1 MRARA
6 CGHDLVLLCLLLAA
20 LPRGANAGSARECT
34 GGTTACPR
42 YAEYQRLLAAVDVPA
57 TNAAPALT
65 ADGCA
70 GTDWKC
76 LCRASSKITTT
87 HPNFIFNGLDHVRG
101 FHIQTIVQAL
111 ARALAVRVRS
121 ANVNSTDAS
130 GPRGGGFSPC
140 PPGQLYNPFR
150 YPPKGVIRAMQVASN
165 NPANPFSN
173 WIATLES
180 NVANGVIHHGS
191 TDQQQH
197 AASASSERHT
207 ASCSAHLP
215 IYKLF
220 PPKLDNAAAPPGMV
234 REWLGNLRPW
244 SWDCEANTYQEPY
257 AINTAPSRAID
268 CVRGAPTRGVE
279 LPIVDEEYVE
289 TSDVLMAV
297 ASSPKKERF
306 VIVEIGSRYAP
317 FALRGLAASRQL
329 HGASKEAFAVL
340 VEPNG
345 EHVSWIRQH
354 FRVNGFSPSNY
365 RIHRYKF
372 GSCYGKGKLGK
383 TAECMTLAQVLDG
396 LEHVDLLDMDAQ
408 GSEVELVSNQADA
421 AALSKVRRI
430 HVETHS
436 QEASDV
442 VLRTLREHGFT
453 VLRNTTARFYDFYHS
468 APTPGP
474 LIHRDGS
481 VYAVNPTAEST
492 LHGTC

>member
-1 MRARA
+1 MSARARRR
-6 CGHDLVLLCLLLAA
+6 DPVLLCGLVLAA
-20 LPRGANAGSARECT
+20 LPRGTDAGSARECE
-34 GGTTACPR
+34 GGLSGCPR
-42 YAEYQRLLAAVDVPA
+42 YAEYQRLLAAVDVPV

-65 ADGCA
+65 DDGCA
-70 GTDWKC
+70 GMDWKC
-76 LCRASSKITTT
+76 LCRASAKIVTT
-87 HPNFIFNGLDHVRG
+87 HPSRIFDGVDGGARMAN
-101 FHIQTIVQAL
+101 IQAIVQAL
-111 ARALAVRVRS
+111 ARGLAVRARS
-121 ANVNSTDAS
+121 VMNMSSTDAP
-130 GPRGGGFSPC
+130 GHGFSPC

-150 YPPKGVIRAMQVASN
+150 YPPKGGGAAFDAWIGAFESSVASG
-165 NPANPFSN
+165 
-173 WIATLES
+173 AT
-180 NVANGVIHHGS
+180 HHVREA
-191 TDQQQH
+191 DH
-197 AASASSERHT
+197 LAASPASSGRHT
-207 ASCSAHLP
+207 ASCMPHLP

-268 CVRGAPTRGVE
+268 CVRGAPAGGVE

-297 ASSPKKERF
+297 ASSAASERF

-329 HGASKEAFAVL
+329 HGASKAAFAVL

-345 EHVSWIRQH
+345 EHVAWIKQH
-354 FRVNGFSPSNY
+354 FRLNGFPASSY
-365 RIHRYKF
+365 RIHRNKF
-372 GSCYGKGKLGK
+372 GTCKGQGKKGKISD
-383 TAECMTLAQVLDG
+383 CQTLAGVLEG

-408 GSEVELVSNQADA
+408 GSEVELVTDEADA
-421 AALSKVRRI
+421 AALAKVRRI

-436 QEASDV
+436 QSASDV

-468 APTPGP
+468 APGPGP

-481 VYAVNPTAEST
+481 VYAVNPNAPST